1 MNAAEVELAPRDQI
15 IEILKKIED
24 PELYLDI
31 WFLGLIYNITIEGKQ
46 VDIEMTFTS
55 PMCPFGPQLVE
66 QVRKDISDAGFAP
79 VNITVTFDPA
89 WTPSDEVR
97 AMLGM
102 I

>member
-1 MNAAEVELAPRDQI
+1 MEENIEVPARDRI
-15 IEILKKIED
+15 IEVLKKIED
-24 PELYLDI
+24 PELYLDV
-31 WFLGLIYNITIEGKQ
+31 WFLGLIYNIAVEGNQ

-66 QVRKDISDAGFAP
+66 QVRTGIKELGFDP
-79 VNITVTFDPA
+79 VNVRITFEPA
-89 WTPSDEVR
+89 WQPSDEVR

>member
-1 MNAAEVELAPRDQI
+1 MVPEEIELSARDRI
-15 IEILKKIED
+15 IEVLKKIED
-24 PELYLDI
+24 PELYLDV
-31 WFLGLIYNITIEGKQ
+31 WFLGLIYNIQVEENQ

-66 QVRKDISDAGFAP
+66 QVRAGIKELGFDP
-79 VNITVTFDPA
+79 VNVRITFDPA
-89 WTPSDEVR
+89 WEPSEDVR

>member
-1 MNAAEVELAPRDQI
+1 
-15 IEILKKIED
+15 
-24 PELYLDI
+24 
-31 WFLGLIYNITIEGKQ
+31 
-46 VDIEMTFTS
+46 MTFTS

-66 QVRKDISDAGFAP
+66 QVRSGITELGFSP
-79 VNITVTFDPA
+79 VNVRITFDPA

>member
-1 MNAAEVELAPRDQI
+1 MTTEQIEISDRDKI
-15 IEILKKIED
+15 IEVLKKIED
-24 PELYLDI
+24 PELYLDV
-31 WFLGLIYNITIEGKQ
+31 WFLGLIYNIQIDEKQ

-66 QVRKDISDAGFAP
+66 QVRNGVKELGFDP
-79 VNITVTFDPA
+79 VNIRITFEPP
-89 WTPSDEVR
+89 WEPSEDVR